1 VIPHPVSA
9 ASPVSPAAVT
19 GGCGPTSQLPADNAF
34 GIDFTRRQPALTGT
48 WISPEQHTVVQER
61 DGSRG
66 C

>member
-1 VIPHPVSA
+1 VGCSYDVYKW
-9 ASPVSPAAVT
+9 PADGLD
-19 GGCGPTSQLPADNAF
+19 GGPRSADNAF